1 MPPRGFEVGDIAPAK
16 MEAEIAPD
24 ARPQFFGIGVGEN
37 RARAMHNGVDD
48 FALVHAIDGVQKL
61 AASGDVL
68 FLGDH
73 RHQEGRSDAIEPVGI
88 GLDVYRI
95 CPIFL
100 FTAPAP
106 FYNLVHSIEAFPGRR
121 PLPGF
126 FCLIVRKPAGAPGM

>member
-1 MPPRGFEVGDIAPAK
+1 MPPPRVRGRRHRASQNGSRDR
-16 MEAEIAPD
+16 
-24 ARPQFFGIGVGEN
+24 AR
-37 RARAMHNGVDD
+37 RAAAILRDRCWGKSRAMHNGVDD

-121 PLPGF
+121 PLPVF